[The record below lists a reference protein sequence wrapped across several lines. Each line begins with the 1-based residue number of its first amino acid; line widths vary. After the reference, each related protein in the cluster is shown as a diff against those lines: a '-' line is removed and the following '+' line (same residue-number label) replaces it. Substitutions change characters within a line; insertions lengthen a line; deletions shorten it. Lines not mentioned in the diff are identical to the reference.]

1 MKQTLKYIY
10 DRLEEQLKYAETKHS
25 ISITLASALTVFSAT
40 YLDSSK
46 PLVNALSAISII
58 FSLVSVLYSF
68 LALSAKSVR
77 FGATK
82 RKIRKNKNAEVNL
95 LFYRDITYFSPE
107 DYAQKIA
114 VTYPLFKGYKIDE
127 FDLDL
132 SRQVVA
138 TSKTIYSKFLLF
150 NFAITFLV
158 LSLFCECGVI
168 ILRGVLA

>member
-1 MKQTLKYIY
+1 MKQTLKYIF

-68 LALSAKSVR
+68 IALSAKHIR
-77 FGATK
+77 FGRT
-82 RKIRKNKNAEVNL
+82 NKSQQENL
-95 LFYRDITYFSPE
+95 LYFKHIARFSPE
-107 DYAQKIA
+107 DYLKEIAQS
-114 VTYPLFKGYKIDE
+114 YPLFKGYKTDQ

-132 SRQVVA
+132 SKQVVA
-138 TSKTIYSKFLLF
+138 TAKTISAKFLLF
-150 NFAITFLV
+150 NFALTFLI
-158 LSLFCECGVI
+158 LSLFCESAVI
-168 ILRGVLA
+168 ILKGVL

>member
-1 MKQTLKYIY
+1 MKQTLKYIF
-10 DRLEEQLKYAETKHS
+10 DLLEEQLKYAETKHS

-68 LALSAKSVR
+68 IALSAKHIR
-77 FGATK
+77 FGRTHK
-82 RKIRKNKNAEVNL
+82 SQQENL
-95 LFYRDITYFSPE
+95 LYFKHIARFSPE
-107 DYAQKIA
+107 DYLKEIAQS
-114 VTYPLFKGYKIDE
+114 YPLFKGYKTDQ

-138 TSKTIYSKFLLF
+138 TAKTISAKFLLF
-150 NFAITFLV
+150 NFALTFLI
-158 LSLFCECGVI
+158 LSLFCESAVI
-168 ILRGVLA
+168 ILKGVL

>member
-1 MKQTLKYIY
+1 MKQTLKYIF

-68 LALSAKSVR
+68 IALSAKSVR
-77 FGATK
+77 FGRTHK
-82 RKIRKNKNAEVNL
+82 SQQENL
-95 LFYRDITYFSPE
+95 LYFKHIARFSPE
-107 DYAQKIA
+107 DYLKEIAQS
-114 VTYPLFKGYKIDE
+114 YPLFKGYKLDQ

-132 SRQVVA
+132 SKQVVA
-138 TSKTIYSKFLLF
+138 TAKTISAKFLLF
-150 NFAITFLV
+150 NFALTFLI
-158 LSLFCECGVI
+158 LSLFCESAVI
-168 ILRGVLA
+168 ILKGVL

>member
-1 MKQTLKYIY
+1 MKQTLKYIF

-68 LALSAKSVR
+68 IALSAKHIR
-77 FGATK
+77 FGRTHK
-82 RKIRKNKNAEVNL
+82 SQQENL
-95 LFYRDITYFSPE
+95 LYFKHIARFSPE
-107 DYAQKIA
+107 DYLKEIAQS
-114 VTYPLFKGYKIDE
+114 YPLFKGYKTDQ

-132 SRQVVA
+132 SKQVVA
-138 TSKTIYSKFLLF
+138 TAKTISAKFLLF
-150 NFAITFLV
+150 NFALTFLI
-158 LSLFCECGVI
+158 LSLFCESSVI
-168 ILRGVLA
+168 ILKGVL

>member
-40 YLDSSK
+40 YLDSST
-46 PLVNALSAISII
+46 PLINALSAISII

-68 LALSAKSVR
+68 LALSAKKVR
-77 FGATK
+77 FVRTK
-82 RKIRKNKNAEVNL
+82 KRVEDKNSSANL
-95 LFYRDITYFSPE
+95 LYYKEISLFSPE
-107 DYAQKIA
+107 DYVSRIA
-114 VTYPLFKGYKIDE
+114 STYPLFKGYKPDD

-138 TSKTIYSKFLLF
+138 TSKTIASKFLLF
-150 NFAITFLV
+150 NFALTFLI
-158 LSLFCECGVI
+158 LSLFCESAVI
-168 ILRGVLA
+168 ILKGLLT

>member
-1 MKQTLKYIY
+1 MKQTLKYIF
-10 DRLEEQLKYAETKHS
+10 DLLEEQLKYAETKYS

-68 LALSAKSVR
+68 IALSAKHIR
-77 FGATK
+77 FGRTHK
-82 RKIRKNKNAEVNL
+82 SQQENL
-95 LFYRDITYFSPE
+95 LYFKHIARFSPE
-107 DYAQKIA
+107 DYLKEIAQS
-114 VTYPLFKGYKIDE
+114 YPLFKGYKTDQ

-138 TSKTIYSKFLLF
+138 TAKTISAKFLLF
-150 NFAITFLV
+150 NFALTFLI
-158 LSLFCECGVI
+158 LSLFCESAVI
-168 ILRGVLA
+168 ILKGVL

>member
-1 MKQTLKYIY
+1 MKQTLKYIF

-68 LALSAKSVR
+68 IALSAKHIR
-77 FGATK
+77 FGRTHK
-82 RKIRKNKNAEVNL
+82 SQQENL
-95 LFYRDITYFSPE
+95 LYFKHIARFSPE
-107 DYAQKIA
+107 DYLKEISLS
-114 VTYPLFKGYKIDE
+114 YPLFKGYKTDQ

-138 TSKTIYSKFLLF
+138 TAKTISAKFLLF
-150 NFAITFLV
+150 NFALTFLI
-158 LSLFCECGVI
+158 LSLFCESAVI
-168 ILRGVLA
+168 ILKGVL

>member
-10 DRLEEQLKYAETKHS
+10 DRLEEQLRYAETKHS

-40 YLDSSK
+40 YLDSST
-46 PLVNALSAISII
+46 PLINALSAISII

-68 LALSAKSVR
+68 LALSAKKVH
-77 FGATK
+77 FGKTK
-82 RKIRKNKNAEVNL
+82 KRVEDKSSNPNL
-95 LFYRDITYFSPE
+95 LYYKEISFFSPE
-107 DYAQKIA
+107 DYVARVA
-114 VTYPLFKGYKIDE
+114 SVYPLFKGYKPDA

-150 NFAITFLV
+150 NFALTFLI
-158 LSLFCECGVI
+158 LSLFCESAVI
-168 ILRGVLA
+168 ILKGLLT

>member
-1 MKQTLKYIY
+1 MKQTLKYIF

-68 LALSAKSVR
+68 IALSAKHIR
-77 FGATK
+77 FGRTHK
-82 RKIRKNKNAEVNL
+82 SQQENL
-95 LFYRDITYFSPE
+95 LYFKHIARFSPE
-107 DYAQKIA
+107 DYLKEIA
-114 VTYPLFKGYKIDE
+114 KSYPLFKGYKADQ

-132 SRQVVA
+132 SKQVVA
-138 TSKTIYSKFLLF
+138 TAKTISAKFLLF
-150 NFAITFLV
+150 NFALTFLI
-158 LSLFCECGVI
+158 LSLFCESAVI
-168 ILRGVLA
+168 ILKGVL

>member
-1 MKQTLKYIY
+1 MKQTLKYIF

-68 LALSAKSVR
+68 IALSAKHIR
-77 FGATK
+77 FGRTHK
-82 RKIRKNKNAEVNL
+82 SQQENL
-95 LFYRDITYFSPE
+95 LYFKHIARFSPE
-107 DYAQKIA
+107 DYLKEIA
-114 VTYPLFKGYKIDE
+114 LSYPLFKGYKTDQ

-132 SRQVVA
+132 SKQVVA
-138 TSKTIYSKFLLF
+138 TAKTISAKFLLF
-150 NFAITFLV
+150 NFALTFLI
-158 LSLFCECGVI
+158 LSLFCESAVI
-168 ILRGVLA
+168 ILKGVL

>member
-40 YLDSSK
+40 YLDSST
-46 PLVNALSAISII
+46 PLINALSAISII

-68 LALSAKSVR
+68 LALSAKKVR
-77 FGATK
+77 FSRTRK
-82 RKIRKNKNAEVNL
+82 RVEAQNSSANL
-95 LFYRDITYFSPE
+95 LYYKEISFFSPE
-107 DYAQKIA
+107 DYVARVA
-114 VTYPLFKGYKIDE
+114 ATYPLFKGYKPDN

-150 NFAITFLV
+150 NFALTFLI
-158 LSLFCECGVI
+158 LSLFCESAVI
-168 ILRGVLA
+168 ILKGLLT

>member
-1 MKQTLKYIY
+1 MKQTLKYIF

-68 LALSAKSVR
+68 IALSAKQIR
-77 FGATK
+77 FGRTHK
-82 RKIRKNKNAEVNL
+82 SQQENL
-95 LFYRDITYFSPE
+95 LYFKHIARFSPE
-107 DYAQKIA
+107 DYLKEIA
-114 VTYPLFKGYKIDE
+114 LSYPLFKGYKTDQ

-132 SRQVVA
+132 SKQVVA
-138 TSKTIYSKFLLF
+138 TAKTISAKFLLF
-150 NFAITFLV
+150 NFALTFLI
-158 LSLFCECGVI
+158 LSLFCESAVI
-168 ILRGVLA
+168 ILKGVL

>member
-1 MKQTLKYIY
+1 MKQTLKYIF

-68 LALSAKSVR
+68 IALSAKHIR
-77 FGATK
+77 FGRTHK
-82 RKIRKNKNAEVNL
+82 SQQENL
-95 LFYRDITYFSPE
+95 LYFKHIARFSPE
-107 DYAQKIA
+107 DYLKEIA
-114 VTYPLFKGYKIDE
+114 KNYPLFKGYKTDQ

-132 SRQVVA
+132 SKQVVA
-138 TSKTIYSKFLLF
+138 TAKTISAKFLLF
-150 NFAITFLV
+150 NFALTFLI
-158 LSLFCECGVI
+158 LSLFCESAVI
-168 ILRGVLA
+168 ILKGVL

>member
-1 MKQTLKYIY
+1 MKQTLKYIF

-68 LALSAKSVR
+68 IALSAKHIR
-77 FGATK
+77 FGRTHK
-82 RKIRKNKNAEVNL
+82 SQQENL
-95 LFYRDITYFSPE
+95 LYFKHIARFSPE
-107 DYAQKIA
+107 DYLKEIAQS
-114 VTYPLFKGYKIDE
+114 YPLFKGYKTDQ

-132 SRQVVA
+132 SKQVVA
-138 TSKTIYSKFLLF
+138 TAKTISAKFLLF
-150 NFAITFLV
+150 NFALTFLI
-158 LSLFCECGVI
+158 LSLFCESAVI
-168 ILRGVLA
+168 ILKGVL

>member
-1 MKQTLKYIY
+1 MKQTLKYIF

-68 LALSAKSVR
+68 IALSAKHIR
-77 FGATK
+77 FGRTHK
-82 RKIRKNKNAEVNL
+82 SQQENL
-95 LFYRDITYFSPE
+95 LYYKHIARFSPE
-107 DYAQKIA
+107 DYLKEIAQS
-114 VTYPLFKGYKIDE
+114 YPLFKGYKTDQ

-132 SRQVVA
+132 SKQVVA
-138 TSKTIYSKFLLF
+138 TAKTISAKFLLF
-150 NFAITFLV
+150 NFALTFLI
-158 LSLFCECGVI
+158 LSLFCESAVI
-168 ILRGVLA
+168 ILKGVL

>member
-1 MKQTLKYIY
+1 MKQTLKYIF

-68 LALSAKSVR
+68 IALSAKHIR
-77 FGATK
+77 FGRTHK
-82 RKIRKNKNAEVNL
+82 SQQENL
-95 LFYRDITYFSPE
+95 LYFKHIARFSPE
-107 DYAQKIA
+107 DYLKEIA
-114 VTYPLFKGYKIDE
+114 KSYPLFKEYKTDQ

-132 SRQVVA
+132 SKQVVA
-138 TSKTIYSKFLLF
+138 TAKTISAKFLLF
-150 NFAITFLV
+150 NFALTFLI
-158 LSLFCECGVI
+158 LSLFCESAVI
-168 ILRGVLA
+168 ILKGVL

>member
-1 MKQTLKYIY
+1 MKQTLKYIF

-68 LALSAKSVR
+68 IALSAKHIR
-77 FGATK
+77 FGRTHK
-82 RKIRKNKNAEVNL
+82 LQQENL
-95 LFYRDITYFSPE
+95 LYFKHIARFSPE
-107 DYAQKIA
+107 DYLKEIAQS
-114 VTYPLFKGYKIDE
+114 YPLFKGYKTDQ

-132 SRQVVA
+132 SKQVVA
-138 TSKTIYSKFLLF
+138 TAKTISAKFLLF
-150 NFAITFLV
+150 NFALTFLI
-158 LSLFCECGVI
+158 LSLFCESAVI
-168 ILRGVLA
+168 ILKGVL

>member
-1 MKQTLKYIY
+1 MKQTLKYIF

-68 LALSAKSVR
+68 IALSAKHIR
-77 FGATK
+77 FGRTHK
-82 RKIRKNKNAEVNL
+82 SQQENL
-95 LFYRDITYFSPE
+95 LYFKHIARFSPE
-107 DYAQKIA
+107 DYLKEIAQS
-114 VTYPLFKGYKIDE
+114 YPLFKGYKTDQ

-132 SRQVVA
+132 SKQVVA
-138 TSKTIYSKFLLF
+138 TAKTISAKFLLF
-150 NFAITFLV
+150 NFALTFLI
-158 LSLFCECGVI
+158 LSLFCESTVI
-168 ILRGVLA
+168 ILKGVL

>member
-1 MKQTLKYIY
+1 MKQTLKYIF

-68 LALSAKSVR
+68 IALSAKHIR
-77 FGATK
+77 FGRTHK
-82 RKIRKNKNAEVNL
+82 SQQENL
-95 LFYRDITYFSPE
+95 LYFKHIARFSPE
-107 DYAQKIA
+107 DYLKEISLS
-114 VTYPLFKGYKIDE
+114 YPLFKGYKTDQ

-132 SRQVVA
+132 SKQVVA
-138 TSKTIYSKFLLF
+138 TAKTISAKFLLF
-150 NFAITFLV
+150 NFALTFLI
-158 LSLFCECGVI
+158 LSLFCESAVI
-168 ILRGVLA
+168 ILKGVL